1 MGVVC
6 KRTLILKELS
16 DENFS
21 SGQVVGGKLVLGA
34 ARAFLNFYSDTSG
47 ARLKLSFMGE
57 RDFLKGALCF
67 FIGNSAYFFRLD
79 DAEKESD
86 GTFLF
91 KLSLTQKAQ
100 GNEKEA
106 LAAFVVFSSSE
117 FKLFGSTSCIDEL
130 KIFRELKNLYEKNNA
145 KNDDEFGEEQEGV
158 FRQKQID
165 SEFFERRA
173 LQNERSDIQNER
185 KILQNEFSNVR
196 NEREILQ
203 NERRALRTE
212 RESESGEIKYDDEA
226 LAVDNYFEKNE
237 DSAIINARKKAESEQ
252 KAPLYA
258 ADNYISYGENLNSGE
273 QNDLSIDEN
282 ARTYGG
288 DNSAQSQT
296 QNDREFGGDESGYGG
311 GETTN
316 FIEKIKEEIDRLFEN
331 YPTCNELC
339 ELVPESKWVKIHYK
353 NDKYYAVGVIYSG
366 KKPQFI
372 AYGVKGSRLFKPQGF
387 DNSAVF
393 LPASLFERSNDGYWC
408 LLQNAQN
415 GETEK
420 VPR

>member
-6 KRTLILKELS
+6 KRTLILKEI

-21 SGQVVGGKLVLGA
+21 SGQVLGGKLVSGA

-47 ARLKLSFMGE
+47 ARFKLSFIGE

-67 FIGNSAYFFRLD
+67 FIGDRAYFFRLD
-79 DAEKESD
+79 DAEKAAD

-91 KLSLTQKAQ
+91 KLSLTQKTQ
-100 GNEKEA
+100 SYEKEA

-117 FKLFGSTSCIDEL
+117 FSLFGSAACLDEL
-130 KIFRELKNLYEKNNA
+130 KIFRELKNLYEKNNT
-145 KNDDEFGEEQEGV
+145 KNNDEFGEEQKGV
-158 FRQKQID
+158 FRQEQDK
-165 SEFFERRA
+165 SEFFERES
-173 LQNERSDIQNER
+173 LQNGRLER
-185 KILQNEFSNVR
+185 KNEDC
-196 NEREILQ
+196 EI
-203 NERRALRTE
+203 R
-212 RESESGEIKYDDEA
+212 YDDEA
-226 LAVDNYFEKNE
+226 LALDNYFEKNE
-237 DSAIINARKKAESEQ
+237 NSAIINARKKAERGQ
-252 KAPLYA
+252 TTPLYT
-258 ADNYISYGENLNSGE
+258 ADNYISCGENLNTEE

-296 QNDREFGGDESGYGG
+296 QNDCEFSGDKSGYGG

-331 YPTCNELC
+331 YPTCRELC
-339 ELVPESKWVKIHYK
+339 ELVPESKWVKIRYK

-366 KKPQFI
+366 KKPKFI
-372 AYGVKGSRLFKPQGF
+372 AYGVKGSRLFKPQEF

-415 GETEK
+415 GKTEK
-420 VPR
+420 FP